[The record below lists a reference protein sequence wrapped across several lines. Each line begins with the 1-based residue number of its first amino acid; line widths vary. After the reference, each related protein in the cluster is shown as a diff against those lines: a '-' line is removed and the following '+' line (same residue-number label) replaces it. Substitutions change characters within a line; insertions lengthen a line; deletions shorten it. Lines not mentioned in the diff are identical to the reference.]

1 MVIVGEEIGKA
12 RRKRRLTTLQVSQT
26 TRIPERYVQCVEAG
40 DFASLPGKPF
50 IFGFTRTIC
59 ALLELDADAY
69 IPVIRS
75 EIYGDCA
82 GEPSIARPSRRS
94 HPVLRWLGII
104 RDDQAVFRRF

>member
-1 MVIVGEEIGKA
+1 MSQLALVGEEIGKA
-12 RRKRRLTTLQVSQT
+12 RRKRRLTTFEVSQK

-40 DFASLPGKPF
+40 DFASLPGKTF

-59 ALLELDADAY
+59 TLLELDADAY

-82 GEPSIARPSRRS
+82 GEPSITHSSRRS
-94 HPVLRWLGII
+94 HDMLRRLRII
-104 RDDQAVFRRF
+104 RD

>member
-1 MVIVGEEIGKA
+1 LSQLARVGEEIGKA
-12 RRKRRLTTLQVSQT
+12 RRKRRLTTLQVSQK

-69 IPVIRS
+69 IPIIRS
-75 EIYGDCA
+75 EMYGTCA
-82 GEPSIARPSRRS
+82 GEPSITLSSRRS
-94 HPVLRWLGII
+94 RGVLRWLGII
-104 RDDQAVFRRF
+104 RN

>member
-1 MVIVGEEIGKA
+1 MALVGEDIGKA
-12 RRKRRLTTLQVSQT
+12 RKNRRMTTLQVSQK
-26 TRIPERYVQCVEAG
+26 TRIPERYVQSVEAG

-69 IPVIRS
+69 IPIIRS
-75 EIYGDCA
+75 EMYGSCA

-94 HPVLRWLGII
+94 LAVLRRLGII
-104 RDDQAVFRRF
+104 RH